1 MKTKTFQQ
9 TQQKGCGHLNVPQC
23 SIESTKL
30 ENAVH
35 VQIQIYCH
43 SVSCVCSQ
51 TLRAAGKT
59 YMIFFVLVIFV
70 GSFYLVNL
78 ILAVVAMA
86 YEEQNQ
92 ATMEE
97 AEQKEAEFK
106 AMLEQLKKQQEETQV
121 VLTIPRI
128 LDILFFTVYG

>member
-1 MKTKTFQQ
+1 
-9 TQQKGCGHLNVPQC
+9 
-23 SIESTKL
+23 
-30 ENAVH
+30 
-35 VQIQIYCH
+35 
-43 SVSCVCSQ
+43 
-51 TLRAAGKT
+51 
-59 YMIFFVLVIFV
+59 MIFFVLVIFV

-92 ATMEE
+92 ATIEE

-121 VLTIPRI
+121 GLI
-128 LDILFFTVYG
+128 LSQNTYKFTHFHSLCLACAFFFLSGCCHGDICRHSV

>member
-1 MKTKTFQQ
+1 
-9 TQQKGCGHLNVPQC
+9 
-23 SIESTKL
+23 
-30 ENAVH
+30 
-35 VQIQIYCH
+35 
-43 SVSCVCSQ
+43 
-51 TLRAAGKT
+51 
-59 YMIFFVLVIFV
+59 MIFFVLVIFV

-106 AMLEQLKKQQEETQV
+106 AMLEQIKNQQEAAQV
-121 VLTIPRI
+121 SIPVSLCLSTSMRLRNGTLFRI
-128 LDILFFTVYG
+128 

>member
-1 MKTKTFQQ
+1 
-9 TQQKGCGHLNVPQC
+9 
-23 SIESTKL
+23 
-30 ENAVH
+30 
-35 VQIQIYCH
+35 
-43 SVSCVCSQ
+43 
-51 TLRAAGKT
+51 
-59 YMIFFVLVIFV
+59 MIFFVLVIFV

-92 ATMEE
+92 ATIEE

-121 VLTIPRI
+121 GLPISSHESQHHVSWLTIVIFPTFSFR
-128 LDILFFTVYG
+128 LLLWQHLQAPCQRLL